1 MENKPNYYAI
11 LTAEVRYDNRLN
23 ANQKLLY
30 AELTALANTHGY
42 AWPSNEYLAN
52 LYGVSDK
59 TISRNIQRL
68 KELKYIKV
76 IEQKSGT
83 GTVRKIYINSEN
95 NPLDKNVPSEHNPLD
110 KNVHTPLDKNVPSYS
125 YSNNTRD
132 LILQDSY
139 KREIDNNI
147 SNREI
152 DINDN
157 KITLSLC
164 LKIGN
169 RLKINKTIIEK
180 FYYYFSS
187 NNFTTKSNVKIT
199 LDNLENQIQL
209 WNLRELDNSSN
220 VNKINKPDWLNK
232 YLDELKDMEID
243 RHD

>member
-76 IEQKSGT
+76 IEQKSGA

-169 RLKINKTIIEK
+169 RLQINKTIIEK

-220 VNKINKPDWLNK
+220 VNKINKPDWLNQ
-232 YLDELKDMEID
+232 YVDELKDMEID